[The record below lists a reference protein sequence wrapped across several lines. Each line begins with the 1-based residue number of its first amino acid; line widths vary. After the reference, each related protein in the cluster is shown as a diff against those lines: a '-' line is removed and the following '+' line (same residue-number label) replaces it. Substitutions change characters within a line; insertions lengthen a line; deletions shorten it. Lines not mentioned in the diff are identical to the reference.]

1 MSVLPIIQLYQP
13 YLFNQKSCLRIECE
27 DVTDS
32 EFSEEWFH
40 KLIEDMFETLYAGNS
55 GIGLSA
61 NQLGILKKISVIDLK
76 RDAKKPLVFVNP
88 QVIPLSDEIVVS
100 DEVCLSFPNISA
112 KVERYKKIKVL
123 YQDIHGIHKEVIA
136 EGFKSNVFQ
145 HEISHLYGK
154 PHVDMVK
161 SLDDIIPYIGT
172 PKRKAEIVMA
182 HMQDETNS

>member
-40 KLIEDMFETLYAGNS
+40 KLIEDMFETLYSGSS

-61 NQLGILKKISVIDLK
+61 NQVGILKKISVIDLK
-76 RDAKKPLVFVNP
+76 RDAKKPLVFINP
-88 QVIPLSDEIVVS
+88 QVIPLSNDIVES
-100 DEVCLSFPNISA
+100 DEVCLSFPGISA

-123 YQDIHGIHKEVIA
+123 YQDIHGIHKEIIA

-145 HEISHLYGK
+145 HEISH
-154 PHVDMVK
+154 
-161 SLDDIIPYIGT
+161 
-172 PKRKAEIVMA
+172 
-182 HMQDETNS
+182 